1 MGTVLLPSDNVTVP
15 IQGFLSLDCYTV
27 PKLSVFRGIL
37 NKYMIR
43 IAAELIVCMKLY
55 EMIST
60 ADPNVQYSSGC
71 GLACQ
76 VIYQPDIN
84 HHFQLTWLWATPVVS
99 NSPLTS

>member
-1 MGTVLLPSDNVTVP
+1 MLQYQSRGSCHLIAILYP
-15 IQGFLSLDCYTV
+15 TV

-84 HHFQLTWLWATPVVS
+84 HHFQLTWL
-99 NSPLTS
+99 